1 MKLYGGFLSPFV
13 MRVVLAARA
22 KGLMLPVE
30 MPEGGLKSDDFLKLS
45 PMGKMPCFVDGDFS
59 LPESAVIMDYL
70 EETGGGPSLLPD
82 DPKERARARLIAR
95 IADLYLV
102 PELTV
107 LFRARENLDA
117 VPAALE
123 RIGAA
128 LAHIQ
133 HFRRDSDQFLVGNRF
148 SMADATVIPLFFFLD
163 AFDASM
169 RTSRLIAAQPALKAW
184 WDRAKTSELGSR
196 AVREQAEGL
205 KAFMSQSRS

>member
-1 MKLYGGFLSPFV
+1 MKLYGSFLSPFV

-22 KGLMLPVE
+22 KGMMLPVE
-30 MPEGGLKSDDFLKLS
+30 MPEGGTKSEDFLKLN
-45 PMGKMPCFVDGDFS
+45 PMGKVPCFVDGDFA
-59 LPESAVIMDYL
+59 LPESFVIMDYL

-95 IADLYLV
+95 MADLYLI
-102 PELTV
+102 PELNV
-107 LFRARENLDA
+107 LFQAREKPDA
-117 VPAALE
+117 VPAAIE
-123 RIGAA
+123 RLGTA
-128 LAHIQ
+128 LAQIQ

-163 AFDASM
+163 AFDASLH
-169 RTSRLIAAQPALKAW
+169 TSRLLAAQPALKAW

-196 AVREQAEGL
+196 ALREQAEGL